1 MLQPQAMPCTASTSF
16 KRQNRRE
23 PNTEPNSTSH
33 LVPHPPSDLERELL
47 SLPTSLGGLGICDL
61 NYSSGANYKFSH
73 ELSRPLVDLILC
85 QQDSLP
91 HDVIDAQCLVFK
103 QLSQAKHQCQV
114 DTAKSIL
121 SRSLPTLR
129 RAIEC
134 CQEKGASSWLSALPI
149 ERYGF
154 ALHWGE
160 PERAPH

>member
-1 MLQPQAMPCTASTSF
+1 MPRRSARLAAQQSRLNTAWS
-16 KRQNRRE
+16 
-23 PNTEPNSTSH
+23 
-33 LVPHPPSDLERELL
+33 
-47 SLPTSLGGLGICDL
+47 C
-61 NYSSGANYKFSH
+61 

-85 QQDSLP
+85 QRDSLP

-121 SRSLPTLR
+121 SRSPPTLR

-149 ERYGF
+149 ERHDTGLLFIRQTSLMLFVCVMAGF
-154 ALHWGE
+154 HPTYLPTVSVAKPFLFPMLLAALMVLF
-160 PERAPH
+160 PSSAIMTFAT